1 MIELEQLKQ
10 DEGFSEKSY
19 LCTAGYLTIGYG
31 FNIDA
36 GMSKAQAEA
45 ILEVTCRERI
55 VELLD
60 RLSWFS
66 VAPEEVRSVLLNM
79 AYQLGIAGLMKFK
92 LTLGYLEQR
101 QYDKA
106 AKEMLDSQWARQTPE
121 RATRLSERIGQ
132 L

>member
-1 MIELEQLKQ
+1 MIEIEQLKQ
-10 DEGFSEKSY
+10 DEGFSELSY

-55 VELLD
+55 DVLKVS
-60 RLSWFS
+60 LSWFS

-121 RATRLSERIGQ
+121 RATRLSERIGK

>member
-19 LCTAGYLTIGYG
+19 KCTAGYLTIGYG

-55 VELLD
+55 DALKVA
-60 RLSWFS
+60 LSWFS
-66 VAPEEVRSVLLNM
+66 DAPEEVRSVLLNM
-79 AYQLGIAGLMKFK
+79 AYQLGMAGLMKFK
-92 LTLGYLEQR
+92 LTLGYLELR
-101 QYDKA
+101 QYDEA

-121 RATRLSERIGQ
+121 RATRLSKRIGK